1 MFCGIFS
8 RFLSEKD
15 RRFAAGNFVCVCG
28 GDIYKAE
35 GKKKNDE
42 ALCVVCD
49 DFAPKNVIRTTV
61 SCRGKY

>member
-8 RFLSEKD
+8 RFLSEKEEICS
-15 RRFAAGNFVCVCG
+15 RQFCVCGG

-49 DFAPKNVIRTTV
+49 GFAPKNVIRTTV